1 LISVS
6 FVFVGF
12 IRIKAAAKNET
23 ESIMQNNRQLLGYAA
38 TVTFEAIRRYPA
50 IQDLFFQL
58 LTVGSN
64 ASYQQ
69 SWIES
74 HKSQLVELGEYIQME
89 TKQLITKEVI
99 SDIQNTSSEPG
110 KASIEYAH

>member
-1 LISVS
+1 LFKVRELTSTGPVVCESNLTQFLDPI
-6 FVFVGF
+6 VFANIEF
-12 IRIKAAAKNET
+12 IT
-23 ESIMQNNRQLLGYAA
+23 Y
-38 TVTFEAIRRYPA
+38 
-50 IQDLFFQL
+50 LFFQL

>member
-1 LISVS
+1 
-6 FVFVGF
+6 
-12 IRIKAAAKNET
+12 
-23 ESIMQNNRQLLGYAA
+23 MQNNRQLLGYAA

-64 ASYQQ
+64 PSYQQ

>member
-1 LISVS
+1 MHLIND
-6 FVFVGF
+6 G
-12 IRIKAAAKNET
+12 
-23 ESIMQNNRQLLGYAA
+23 
-38 TVTFEAIRRYPA
+38 
-50 IQDLFFQL
+50 
-58 LTVGSN
+58 
-64 ASYQQ
+64 
-69 SWIES
+69 IES